1 MWQFKTKKMKRLIP
15 SVEVYHRIIRSL
27 KKTTLVLFPVSALA
41 FGGCTTKFGYQTN
54 QSRFVYPNSNVV
66 KLGPTSASIKK
77 VGFLFPPTIKI
88 QDVKKVNE
96 QALAKVPTAN
106 VLLDY
111 AADSTFTAYPVIPI
125 YVVTYSEE
133 GTAAR
138 QTIGMQKLR

>member
-1 MWQFKTKKMKRLIP
+1 MNKTKPPIEVPRWNFRL
-15 SVEVYHRIIRSL
+15 L
-27 KKTTLVLFPVSALA
+27 KKTALVLFPVCALA
-41 FGGCTTKFGYQTN
+41 FGGCTTKFGYQAN

-66 KLGPTSASIKK
+66 KLGPTSASITK
-77 VGFLFPPTIKI
+77 VGFLFPPEIKI

-111 AADSTFTAYPVIPI
+111 AADSTFTSYPVIPI